1 MYQGKREKKRELLE
15 ETDEKDVRD
24 IKRFEEV
31 KIKRDVGK
39 DEKVSEMDR
48 RRWTMKRE
56 REKVR

>member
-48 RRWTMKRE
+48 RR
-56 REKVR
+56 